1 MFVLHKNSK
10 KDLSSALSE
19 GEILIDYTIDETTAY
34 TLINRNG
41 TEEYGDLFAVFEAEG
56 NTWKRV
62 YENDFKNL
70 MPWKIDLA
78 DIDGDD
84 FPEIMIALRK
94 ATPFD
99 KEIKNR
105 MFIFNYQNGILS
117 RKWTGSKIAGIW
129 RKFYV
134 MDLFSAPGHE
144 LVFIE
149 QTEDDTEKISVYSWF
164 NFGFFM
170 LADSNT
176 YPKIQS
182 VSMHDKNHIKIIY
195 IEDEHE
201 VELILI
207 AANGKLLPKIEVHT
221 E

>member
-99 KEIKNR
+99 KEIK
-105 MFIFNYQNGILS
+105 
-117 RKWTGSKIAGIW
+117 TGCSYLII
-129 RKFYV
+129 RT
-134 MDLFSAPGHE
+134 
-144 LVFIE
+144 VFCPE
-149 QTEDDTEKISVYSWF
+149 SGPVQRLQVYGESFMSWICF
-164 NFGFFM
+164 LRPDMNWY
-170 LADSNT
+170 L
-176 YPKIQS
+176 
-182 VSMHDKNHIKIIY
+182 
-195 IEDEHE
+195 
-201 VELILI
+201 
-207 AANGKLLPKIEVHT
+207 
-221 E
+221 

>member
-105 MFIFNYQNGILS
+105 MFIFNYQDNILA
-117 RKWTGSKIAGIW
+117 RKWTGSKIAVYGESFMSWIC
-129 RKFYV
+129 F
-134 MDLFSAPGHE
+134 LPGHE

-149 QTEDDTEKISVYSWF
+149 QTEDDTERSVYTPGLT
-164 NFGFFM
+164 GFYV
-170 LADSNT
+170 ADNAT

-182 VSMHDKNHIKIIY
+182 VSIHDKNHIKIIY